1 MQQGLSI
8 QRRDARNQANIYGGR
23 VGVMPTRKE
32 FMELSREQ
40 QIKASLFLMLLQKRE
55 EKCT

>member
-1 MQQGLSI
+1 MNI

-23 VGVMPTRKE
+23 IGVMPTQERE

-40 QIKASLFLMLLQKRE
+40 QIKASLF
-55 EKCT
+55 